1 MGDTSRDKEFSL
13 EEIASKLKG
22 KTLRVYW
29 YLLRNPEEASLREIQ
44 RGAGLSSPSLA
55 TYHLEKLED
64 LGLVRTDRHG
74 SFYLERNVKTGV
86 LRFFV
91 GSGRLLTP
99 RYMFYAIFYTTL
111 IPCSIVFV
119 PITSGPI
126 FLLLLFVLGF
136 GAVTSWIESVRA
148 WRMEI

>member
-1 MGDTSRDKEFSL
+1 MDDTSKDTELDL

-29 YLLRNPEEASLREIQ
+29 YLLKSPEEASLREIQ

-55 TYHLEKLED
+55 SYHLDKLEG
-64 LGLVRTDRHG
+64 LGLVRTDQHG
-74 SFYLERNVKTGV
+74 LYHLERNVKTGV

-91 GSGRLLTP
+91 GSGRLLIP
-99 RYMFYAIFYTTL
+99 RFVFYAVFYTTL
-111 IPCSIVFV
+111 IPCSMVFV
-119 PITSGPI
+119 PLTTGPI
-126 FLLLLFVLGF
+126 SLLLLSVLGF